1 MNKPVLAVLTSRF
14 PYPIDKGDKLRLYHQ
29 LRDLSKQFQVH
40 LFALHEKPIEAEHFA
55 AIEPYCTQIK
65 TYALGKMHWP
75 QQALRC
81 LWQNLPLQ
89 SGYFFSPTLK
99 KQIQHD
105 LQAIKPDAIYVQ
117 LSRMMP
123 YTEGLSFPLVLDLQD
138 CFSLNY
144 TRAAKQSTGLR
155 ALFYA
160 REARTVQG
168 LETQLL
174 QSPIHTTI
182 ISNFDREALPVQ
194 PNNTRVVPNG
204 VDTFFFQ
211 PLQGEK
217 PYTIVYVG
225 NLSYQPNQE
234 AARFLCEVLMPK
246 LVQRIPSAKLL
257 LAGANMPSFMKQ
269 WESNHIHCAGWMK
282 DIRTAYAS
290 AQLFVA
296 PLFSGAGVQNKM
308 LEAMSMGMPCI
319 TTPLVN
325 ASLNAP
331 VPNTVLTANDADGFC
346 SAIEKILKNSEQAQA
361 MGQAGRTWVET
372 NYRWTT
378 ANATLI
384 AVIQNAIAK

>member
-1 MNKPVLAVLTSRF
+1 
-14 PYPIDKGDKLRLYHQ
+14 
-29 LRDLSKQFQVH
+29 
-40 LFALHEKPIEAEHFA
+40 
-55 AIEPYCTQIK
+55 
-65 TYALGKMHWP
+65 
-75 QQALRC
+75 
-81 LWQNLPLQ
+81 
-89 SGYFFSPTLK
+89 
-99 KQIQHD
+99 
-105 LQAIKPDAIYVQ
+105 
-117 LSRMMP
+117 
-123 YTEGLSFPLVLDLQD
+123 
-138 CFSLNY
+138 
-144 TRAAKQSTGLR
+144 AAKQSTGLQ

-160 REARTVQG
+160 REARTMQAY
-168 LETQLL
+168 ETELL

-182 ISNFDREALPVQ
+182 ISKFDREALPVQ

-217 PYTIVYVG
+217 PYTLVFVG
-225 NLSYQPNQE
+225 NLSYQPNLE

-246 LVQRIPSAKLL
+246 LVQRIPTANLL

-269 WESNHIHCAGWMK
+269 WESTHIHCAGWMK

-331 VPNTVLTANDADGFC
+331 VPNTVLTANDADGFV
-346 SAIEKILKNSEQAQA
+346 SHIEGLLKNREQAQA
-361 MGQAGRTWVET
+361 LGKAGRKWVET
-372 NYRWTT
+372 HYRWTT

-384 AVIQNAIAK
+384 EVIQHAMKK